1 MNVAA
6 LLRESVDNVLEERL
20 RSPAQRAHV
29 TAAILAGVASLPK
42 RPVPDLNV
50 HMQKLE
56 ARVQRMAESVSL
68 GFVSGRLVVKVAG
81 SSEMLLKE
89 LRHGSDWYAPW
100 EKVDE
105 TLLAAILSEPA
116 K

>member
-20 RSPAQRAHV
+20 RSPAQQAQV
-29 TAAILAGVASLPK
+29 VAALLAGVAALPK
-42 RPVPDLNV
+42 KPVPDLAGR
-50 HMQKLE
+50 MQKLE
-56 ARVQRMAESVSL
+56 DRMRQLAKSISL
-68 GFVSGRLVVKVAG
+68 GFVNGRLVVKVAG